1 MINIKLRDLFKAG
14 VHVGH
19 EVCHWNPKMFS
30 YIEGQYHNNHII
42 NLVKTLHFLNEASIF
57 SHQSAKKGKTFLF
70 IGTKKEASVLIARA
84 ALDCNSYYINYRW
97 LSGTLSNWVTLK
109 SRLLQFKKLK
119 EQERNGIFNLLSKKE
134 ASLYNKELQTLRKYL
149 KGIQNMEKLPDIAI
163 IIDQNYEKIAV
174 KECRSLGIPI
184 ISILDT
190 NCDPNLIDIPIPGND
205 DGLDSIELILKVLSK
220 SILRGKKNL

>member
-1 MINIKLRDLFKAG
+1 
-14 VHVGH
+14 
-19 EVCHWNPKMFS
+19 
-30 YIEGQYHNNHII
+30 
-42 NLVKTLHFLNEASIF
+42 
-57 SHQSAKKGKTFLF
+57 
-70 IGTKKEASVLIARA
+70 
-84 ALDCNSYYINYRW
+84 
-97 LSGTLSNWVTLK
+97 
-109 SRLLQFKKLK
+109 
-119 EQERNGIFNLLSKKE
+119 
-134 ASLYNKELQTLRKYL
+134 
-149 KGIQNMEKLPDIAI
+149 MEKLPDIAI